1 LGVIGIA
8 GQTGRTQ
15 VTLAYVGRQDKQL
28 LGQIV
33 ALGDM
38 SRRTLGFLPQV
49 AFLQAADSGTLL
61 AAIRDGQVLG
71 YALYSLPRQVVRL
84 THLCVSED
92 ARGQGI
98 ARRLVEAIS
107 DRHAD
112 RFGIT
117 LKCRKDYPANDLWP
131 VLGFAPQGEVRGR
144 SRQRLPLTVWW
155 RDHGH
160 PNLFS
165 ATESMGLLRVA
176 VDVNVFLDLES
187 ASERHGVIASRALA
201 GDWLTDQLELVV
213 TGELMRELARMPGG
227 QEKSHQHQ
235 AASKYT
241 RLAVD
246 GGAAETLARH
256 ISEHVLKTQAI
267 DLSVDPA
274 DQSDVRHVAE
284 ASLAGV
290 TVLATKDDTLLQW
303 AAGAIGITGGLPLP
317 TGLECCDRA
326 LGQHQ
331 GAARCGSFG
340 VASPA
345 RRSPDVD
352 GRAIQVD
359 QVPPATTSTCT
370 ATPRPSG
377 GRGWPANCPAVL
389 STPGITRPRR
399 RPANWP

>member
-1 LGVIGIA
+1 VTRLALAQLPRRARRRVLI
-8 GQTGRTQ
+8 RT
-15 VTLAYVGRQDKQL
+15 
-28 LGQIV
+28 
-33 ALGDM
+33 
-38 SRRTLGFLPQV
+38 
-49 AFLQAADSGTLL
+49 DSGGGTHDFL
-61 AAIRDGQVLG
+61 AW
-71 YALYSLPRQVVRL
+71 L
-84 THLCVSED
+84 TSP
-92 ARGQGI
+92 G
-98 ARRLVEAIS
+98 RRLHYSAGMTITDDMHQAIL
-107 DRHAD
+107 
-112 RFGIT
+112 T
-117 LKCRKDYPANDLWP
+117 LPGRVWEPAYDAGGEVRPGAWVAEANDLWP

-290 TVLATKDDTLLQW
+290 TVLATKDDKLLQW

-317 TGLECCDRA
+317 TGLDCCDRA